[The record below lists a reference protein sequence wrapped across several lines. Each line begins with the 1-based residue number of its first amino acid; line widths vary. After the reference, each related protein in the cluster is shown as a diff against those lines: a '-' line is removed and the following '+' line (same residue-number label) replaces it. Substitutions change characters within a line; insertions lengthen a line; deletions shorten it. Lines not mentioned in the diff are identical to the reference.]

1 MPKPYVLKREIAT
14 PEKINRLLKSVLE
27 QNKQDR
33 QEAEDLLNQCKERL
47 QHIGDNDEFTKLIGA
62 TTTVLNQMQNCSTKL
77 IKVIEVFNK
86 FSNDK
91 SEGKTKSKEFTNFF
105 DELSKLTESS
115 NGEETTS
122 NP

>member
-1 MPKPYVLKREIAT
+1 MPKLYTLKREIAT
-14 PEKINRLLKSVLE
+14 PEKINRILKTVLD

-33 QEAEDLLNQCKERL
+33 QEAENLLTQCKDRL
-47 QHIGDNDEFTKLIGA
+47 TSAEDNEEFTKLIGA

-105 DELSKLTESS
+105 DELSKLTE
-115 NGEETTS
+115 TS
-122 NP
+122 DGKENTDN

>member
-1 MPKPYVLKREIAT
+1 MPKLYVLKRETVT
-14 PEKINRLLKSVLE
+14 PEKINRLLKTVLE

-33 QEAEDLLNQCKERL
+33 QEAEELLTQCKDRL
-47 QHIGDNDEFTKLIGA
+47 TQTDDNEEFTRLIGA

-105 DELSKLTESS
+105 DELSKLTEPS
-115 NGEETTS
+115 NGEENTS
-122 NP
+122 NS

>member
-1 MPKPYVLKREIAT
+1 MPKLYTLKREIAT
-14 PEKINRLLKSVLE
+14 PEKINRILKTVLD

-33 QEAEDLLNQCKERL
+33 QEAESLLNQCKDRL
-47 QHIGDNDEFTKLIGA
+47 TSAEDNEEFTKLIGA

-91 SEGKTKSKEFTNFF
+91 GEGKTKSKEFTNFF
-105 DELSKLTESS
+105 DELTKLTE
-115 NGEETTS
+115 TS
-122 NP
+122 DGKENTDS